1 VAHTVAVILYGGFVK
16 KKLKDSLRKFPAP
29 DDIVGLV
36 AETMKKPRLA
46 DAQLFRVYYYDAV
59 PFEGRTKNPVDGSP
73 LDFSTTPQARLN
85 RQLIDTLEMKPDF
98 AVRRGE
104 IIHTGWKLGHAALRS
119 LSKNPRA
126 VTAQDFVPDMGQK
139 GVDIK
144 IGLDIARIAVKRIVD
159 IIVLARI
166 IHERNDACG
175 ERGPRRGPGDGSS
188 DHRRLRTGHPF
199 SRSHSVAAVSLS
211 RGAGRAQRTHPPA
224 PAAAP
229 ARRR

>member
-1 VAHTVAVILYGGFVK
+1 MAHTVAVILDGGFVK
-16 KKLKDSLRKFPAP
+16 KKLQDSLGKFPAP
-29 DDIVGLV
+29 DDIVALV
-36 AETMKKPRLA
+36 GATMKKPRLA

-159 IIVLARI
+159 IIVLVTGDSDFVPVMKFARTEGI
-166 IHERNDACG
+166 KVYLEALGHG
-175 ERGPRRGPGDGSS
+175 VRRELKAHADFV
-188 DHRRLRTGHPF
+188 L
-199 SRSHSVAAVSLS
+199 
-211 RGAGRAQRTHPPA
+211 
-224 PAAAP
+224 
-229 ARRR
+229 